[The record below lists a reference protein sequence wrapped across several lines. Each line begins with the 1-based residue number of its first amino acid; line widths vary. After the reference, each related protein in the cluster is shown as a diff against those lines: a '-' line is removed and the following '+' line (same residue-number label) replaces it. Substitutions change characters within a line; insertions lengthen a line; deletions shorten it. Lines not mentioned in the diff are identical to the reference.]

1 MDKREQTPDLELQS
15 RQLNTMINELS
26 LFTRKTW
33 LEWMPEVS
41 TMLGLTGER
50 FMVLFELNM
59 QPDQSLKELSGR
71 LMVSPPSLSVMINSM
86 VDQGTVTRV
95 PDSRDRRK
103 VVLRISD
110 EGMAQFLRME
120 KEMEERFQDYL
131 RKLPTEDQKQL
142 GEATALMLDVM
153 ARILN
158 RGVPSDGRQQS
169 IEKSGGKE

>member
-1 MDKREQTPDLELQS
+1 MDKNEQHPDLDLQA

-33 LEWMPEVS
+33 LEWMPEVT

-59 QPDQSLKELSGR
+59 QPDLSLKELSGR

-86 VDQGTVTRV
+86 VDQGLVTRV
-95 PDSRDRRK
+95 PDARDRRR
-103 VVLRISD
+103 VLLRIS
-110 EGMAQFLRME
+110 EKGTAQFLRME
-120 KEMEERFQDYL
+120 EAMEGRFRDYL
-131 RKLPTEDQKQL
+131 GELPAEDQKQL
-142 GEATALMLDVM
+142 GEATVLILDVM

-158 RGVPSDGRQQS
+158 RRVPEDGGQQRVDQS
-169 IEKSGGKE
+169 ERKE